1 MSDNYSKNLDAA
13 VRRSVGVRHPLKG
26 RKSAQD
32 QSREAALRLRRERER
47 DRRRAEEEDLI
58 EDDDE
63 LLTLEEAALELSEEE
78 LREYAALLS
87 DMNEEEP
94 ARKTPEEARQ
104 ALGIN
109 GAESL
114 GGAYTNERF
123 KTGEAKR
130 ADKDEVNALLKS
142 AHGDHHHDDER
153 DGGAEESETTRKT
166 KKQRELVAKIFVSAI
181 VLAMMAAAF
190 WPG

>member
-26 RKSAQD
+26 RKSAHD
-32 QSREAALRLRRERER
+32 QSREAALRLRRKRE
-47 DRRRAEEEDLI
+47 RRRADEADLI
-58 EDDDE
+58 EDEDE
-63 LLTLEEAALELSEEE
+63 LLTLDEAALELSEDE

-87 DMNEEEP
+87 DMKDDEP
-94 ARKTPEEARQ
+94 ARKTPEHAQ
-104 ALGIN
+104 HSLGIN

-123 KTGEAKR
+123 KTGEAQH
-130 ADKDEVNALLKS
+130 ADKDAVNALLKS
-142 AHGDHHHDDER
+142 AHEVHHHRDDR
-153 DGGAEESETTRKT
+153 DGQAEESEATRAV
-166 KKQRELVAKIFVSAI
+166 KKQRELVAKVFVSAL
-181 VLAMMAAAF
+181 VVAMLAAAF